1 MERLS
6 INMNSPALDD
16 LAFPHLFKHEQS
28 EFFILS
34 ADWHALNHRE
44 EAALTLLLQ
53 SKDGYHYLTHLI
65 MDWDKDRA
73 TGKLYFVLDERHY
86 VQIITNAQYHKWP
99 IPLVN
104 KDEKTSE
111 IAAQI
116 QDFIQISS

>member
-34 ADWHALNHRE
+34 ADWHALNHKE

-53 SKDGYHYLTHLI
+53 SKDGYHYVTHRI
-65 MDWDKDRA
+65 MDWDKDPT

-86 VQIITNAQYHKWP
+86 VQILTDVQQHNWP
-99 IPLVN
+99 IPSVA
-104 KDEKTSE
+104 KDQDTHE
-111 IAAQI
+111 IAAEI
-116 QDFIQISS
+116 HHFTGIPS